1 LTKTLRPIQEM
12 VDQQNRFVSDAS
24 HELKTPLTSLKTAME
39 VNLRNKNLNLE
50 GSKQLIEDS
59 IVEVNKLSRLS
70 DGLLQLSQLETPKE
84 NLKFE
89 KLSLKK
95 IIKESIGQINPM
107 ARQKNILIKDQVKD
121 FPINGSQYGLTDL
134 LVIILD
140 NAIKYSNEKKS
151 IFITSK
157 KIDKKIFVFV
167 KDQGI
172 GISKKDLPYIFDRFY
187 RADSARAKKDSGG
200 YGLGLSI
207 AKKIIEVHQGEI
219 KMESKLGK
227 GTTVIISLPV
237 FS

>member
-1 LTKTLRPIQEM
+1 MTKTLRPIQEM

-121 FPINGSQYGLTDL
+121 FPINGS
-134 LVIILD
+134 
-140 NAIKYSNEKKS
+140 
-151 IFITSK
+151 
-157 KIDKKIFVFV
+157 
-167 KDQGI
+167 
-172 GISKKDLPYIFDRFY
+172 
-187 RADSARAKKDSGG
+187 
-200 YGLGLSI
+200 
-207 AKKIIEVHQGEI
+207 
-219 KMESKLGK
+219 
-227 GTTVIISLPV
+227 
-237 FS
+237 

>member
-1 LTKTLRPIQEM
+1 M
-12 VDQQNRFVSDAS
+12 
-24 HELKTPLTSLKTAME
+24 
-39 VNLRNKNLNLE
+39 
-50 GSKQLIEDS
+50 
-59 IVEVNKLSRLS
+59 
-70 DGLLQLSQLETPKE
+70 
-84 NLKFE
+84 
-89 KLSLKK
+89 
-95 IIKESIGQINPM
+95 
-107 ARQKNILIKDQVKD
+107 
-121 FPINGSQYGLTDL
+121 TDL